1 MLDENLPFFS
11 VKPSS
16 SENPFIN
23 PILLGGNGLESRP
36 VYSLRRLDPSL
47 PNAKN
52 CYAIALY
59 DSHNSEIL
67 YGQVVVRPEWIQP
80 TLSTVE
86 IRAQNGGPTSQ
97 TPVVPESFSVQLC
110 NPDNQVVI
118 KQKSGT
124 WNNSTYWKFEMP
136 VNSFRVPSSSVLDQ
150 SQNAPALSNS
160 TPKITFKWKR
170 DVKLSR
176 DIACYLIGKN
186 TDGKKRKEPDITVAY
201 YKGGKTLTLYEPNMR
216 RIEVEDTKGL
226 EIVLL
231 LSAVVI
237 KDIFFN
243 ASREMFNIVPS
254 KATIARSKSL
264 SEVASNIS
272 SNISGN
278 TNLHYSRPD
287 VNFQNSSNSVISSTI
302 STDWSSK
309 NKVDLETENLRKFI
323 ASEEMIKK
331 NSEEDEERLVREMIR
346 AEDEEFRRRESELE
360 KETER
365 LRKKFGTD
373 MATQNPGKTYT
384 SPTPEPKLFRF
395 SGKTLPT
402 GLRVSPLVNGF
413 LEAAGRREQKPTNN
427 SNSQS
432 STQCIA
438 GTGLMNIVQKVQ
450 GKKSF
455 QL

>member
-11 VKPSS
+11 VKPPR
-16 SENPFIN
+16 SENPFVN
-23 PILLGGNGLESRP
+23 PILVGGNGLEPRP

-59 DSHNSEIL
+59 DSYNSEIL
-67 YGQVVVRPEWIQP
+67 YGQVVVRPEWTQP
-80 TLSTVE
+80 TLSTAE
-86 IRAQNGGPTSQ
+86 IRAQNGGPTPQ
-97 TPVVPESFSVQLC
+97 IPVVPESFSIQLC

-118 KQKSGT
+118 KQKAGT

-136 VNSFRVPSSSVLDQ
+136 VSSFRVPSSSVLDQ
-150 SQNAPALSNS
+150 NQNTPALSDI

-170 DVKLSR
+170 DGKLSR

-243 ASREMFNIVPS
+243 ASREIFNIVPS
-254 KATIARSKSL
+254 KATITRSRSL
-264 SEVASNIS
+264 SEVSTTISN
-272 SNISGN
+272 NISGN
-278 TNLHYSRPD
+278 KDPNYPRPD
-287 VNFQNSSNSVISSTI
+287 VNFHKSSNSIISSTL
-302 STDWSSK
+302 STNMSSK
-309 NKVDLETENLRKFI
+309 KEVDLETERLRKIF
-323 ASEEMIKK
+323 ASEEMLKK
-331 NSEEDEERLVREMIR
+331 KSEEDEERRIREMIK
-346 AEDEEFRRRESELE
+346 AEDEEFRHRESELE

-365 LRKKFGTD
+365 LRKKFGTN
-373 MATQNPGKTYT
+373 ATIQNPSKTYT

-402 GLRVSPLVNGF
+402 ALRVPPLVNGF
-413 LEAAGRREQKPTNN
+413 LEAAGRREQKSTNN

-432 STQCIA
+432 STQFVA

-450 GKKSF
+450 GKKNF